1 MIFLLAQ
8 GGEGGDAVALLTVDN
23 TGLAGIASA
32 HYCDID
38 AALYQP
44 ARKLTGKKKSLKDK
58 SRTLFSIVFFC
69 RFIILGKSWSKTRRE
84 IPLLVRGQI
93 SKEITFCSAKQG
105 GKSLCSSEDSHFA
118 PQNKEGLAY
127 GLYGFCKN

>member
-1 MIFLLAQ
+1 M
-8 GGEGGDAVALLTVDN
+8 ALLTVDN
-23 TGLAGIASA
+23 TGLAGIARA

-84 IPLLVRGQI
+84 IPLFVIGFA
-93 SKEITFCSAKQG
+93 FCSAKQG
-105 GKSLCSSEDSHFA
+105 GIGIWIIWIL
-118 PQNKEGLAY
+118 
-127 GLYGFCKN
+127 

>member
-1 MIFLLAQ
+1 MLDIPVSKAE
-8 GGEGGDAVALLTVDN
+8 EGGDAVASLTDANAVL
-23 TGLAGIASA
+23 TGIASA

-38 AALYQP
+38 TALYQP

-84 IPLLVRGQI
+84 IPLLVRGLA
-93 SKEITFCSAKQG
+93 FCSAKQG
-105 GKSLCSSEDSHFA
+105 GIGIWIIWIL
-118 PQNKEGLAY
+118 
-127 GLYGFCKN
+127 